1 MNTELN
7 DLSTEQAI
15 WEMTD
20 VELSHYIE
28 DLASSFNKAIEPID
42 EQPYGDEFLRTLS
55 DDCGTN
61 GNLIFTIQDSF
72 LKYLNSGESIM
83 KLGIGPDCEQL
94 RWVAMRGGAEFGWGR
109 FVYPG
114 TEEPGNGLY
123 QQQLMLKCCKTHS
136 ISFTRNLG
144 GLIWS
149 AQELQSSCSRV
160 TNTIEREVRNAA
172 PSDFVKNLY
181 GGQCQKCEV
190 VLHGPAGPIS
200 EAAHIIE
207 VHSGGADEASN
218 LLCLCP
224 NCHRLLDARAWTPK
238 FEGLNLIA
246 VSYDSEIKT
255 KVMILLESHNVAR
268 EAIEWR
274 LKQPLAA

>member
-1 MNTELN
+1 MKTEVT

-15 WEMTD
+15 WEMSD
-20 VELSHYIE
+20 LEMSYYIE
-28 DLASSFNKAIEPID
+28 DLALGLYKVSEPVD

-55 DDCGTN
+55 DDCGAN
-61 GNLIFTIQDSF
+61 GKLIFDIQDS
-72 LKYLNSGESIM
+72 LLNYLNSGESKM
-83 KLGIGPDCEQL
+83 KLGIGPNCEQL
-94 RWVAMRGGAEFGWGR
+94 RWVAMRGGAQFGWGK

-114 TEEPGNGLY
+114 TEELGHEL
-123 QQQLMLKCCKTHS
+123 QQQKLMLRCCKTHS

-144 GLIWS
+144 GPNWV
-149 AQELQSSCSRV
+149 AQELQYSCARA
-160 TNTIEREVRNAA
+160 TNVIEREVRNAA

-190 VLHGPAGPIS
+190 VLHGPTGPIS

-207 VHSGGADEASN
+207 VHSGGVDEVSN

-238 FEGLNLIA
+238 FKGSNLIA
-246 VSYDSEIKT
+246 VSYDNPVKT
-255 KVMILLESHNVAR
+255 KVMILHESHNVAR